1 MIDKRL
7 IGRGFRLI
15 SACLVGTLLAV
26 SPLPALAAEKLYK
39 PACGD
44 HLQRLGGKP
53 DALHYLGCSQQLD
66 DQGQPFEA
74 RYSVAGNQARAIQDY
89 LGARFGMPPLRF
101 ICCGWHGS
109 PHSYRDGSG
118 YGHLLSFSS
127 DETLE
132 KRWPQI
138 ERFHLSVR
146 LYAEDP

>member
-1 MIDKRL
+1 MIGQRL

-26 SPLPALAAEKLYK
+26 SPLPALAAENLYK

-53 DALHYLGCSQQLD
+53 AALRYLGCNQLLD
-66 DQGQPFEA
+66 EQGQPFEA
-74 RYSVAGNQARAIQDY
+74 RYSVAGSQAQAIQDY
-89 LGARFGMPPLRF
+89 LTARFGMPPLRF
-101 ICCGWHGS
+101 ICCGWHGP

-118 YGHLLSFSS
+118 YGHVLSFHS

-138 ERFHLSVR
+138 GNFHLGVR